1 MLGLSVK
8 VRVLRSGE
16 KSHFSARSGV
26 TEKSSLIF
34 VKPSK
39 MFKCVTSPIAAA
51 GALVG
56 SSPGGSSTM
65 PIVTLSLAKAAPAD
79 AIKART
85 SVARKR
91 GRGIERSEADGK
103 PQHSTAGRKSVKH
116 KSLLPG
122 QGRRD
127 PSATLR
133 KNSEALSS
141 RLVRRRDGRGV

>member
-1 MLGLSVK
+1 MFGLRVN

-34 VKPSK
+34 VRPSK

-56 SSPGGSSTM
+56 SSPGGSRTM
-65 PIVTLSLAKAAPAD
+65 PIVTLSLAKAAPAN
-79 AIKART
+79 AMKAKT
-85 SVARKR
+85 SVAKKR
-91 GRGIERSEADGK
+91 WARRIEGSEAGEK
-103 PQHSTAGRKSVKH
+103 PEHSTAGRESVKH
-116 KSLLPG
+116 KCLLPG

-127 PSATLR
+127 CL
-133 KNSEALSS
+133 L
-141 RLVRRRDGRGV
+141 